1 MQNRLPSTSRAGKV
15 RLVLTSLLAGSMM
28 AFVGCPTDAPV
39 REQAQQPHL
48 ILDVEEPLQ
57 VGGAG
62 LQLAFSVAM
71 SDGTPPPRL
80 LSHNIEVI
88 NDEVGED
95 FGDSTEGGSRSE
107 PGIPADIKLLTV
119 FVLDF
124 SDSIFHAAVQDRIQS
139 GVDKYLQ
146 ALMVKSNDDAGDLA
160 IIKDN
165 HDIAIVQLGR
175 TEKVEVV
182 LGFTNDASRVRQT
195 VGDMVATGGLG
206 TTNLYSGYVLG
217 VNMAEREAVSTELVE
232 RAVVLITDGT
242 HQAGNETALRTEALE
257 TRDQSTVD
265 IFTIGVEGDYNKE
278 RVSELASRP
287 EYFYETT
294 VDGVSGEFQKIAAG
308 IVELASRNYVVGI
321 CTPVDIGAPTL
332 TIKVSRGDLFATE
345 TLSYSTHNLDGN
357 TTDCDP
363 NEVAKRTGIAISAVP
378 DTTAA
383 VDSAVDQQTTVFRDC
398 DNCPDMIVVPLG
410 SYFMGST
417 ELDSDNENER
427 PRHQV
432 IIPDAFAVG
441 VFEVT
446 FDEWEACVR
455 DGGCTDRSFLP
466 IDKRGRHPVV
476 GSWNDAQAYVAWLRM
491 ETGKPYR
498 LLSESE
504 WEYVA
509 RAATPSLDDTVA
521 VSSDMANMDADHT
534 LPVGRFR
541 PNAFGLYDVYGN
553 VWEWVQDCYHENYV
567 GAPADGNAW
576 ESDSC
581 VLRVLRGGSYRST
594 SAELRPAYRRASRS
608 VFFGRLTDYEDYGF
622 RVARS
627 MTQ

>member
-1 MQNRLPSTSRAGKV
+1 MQKRLASRLCAGKAG
-15 RLVLTSLLAGSMM
+15 LALTILLAGSMM
-28 AFVGCPTDAPV
+28 VLVACPTDAPV
-39 REQAQQPHL
+39 REQPEQPYL
-48 ILDVEEPLQ
+48 ILEVDEPLQ

-107 PGIPADIKLLTV
+107 LGISADIRLLTV

-124 SDSIFHAAVQDRIQS
+124 SDSIFHADVQDRIQS

-146 ALMVKSNDDAGDLA
+146 ALMVKANDDADDLR
-160 IIKDN
+160 IIKEN
-165 HDIAIVQLGR
+165 HEIAIVQLGR

-182 LGFTNDASRVRQT
+182 LEFTNDATKVGQT
-195 VGDMVATGGLG
+195 VEEMVATGGLG
-206 TTNLYSGYVLG
+206 TTNLYSGYILG
-217 VNMAEREAVSTELVE
+217 VNMAEHEAVSTELVE

-242 HQAGNETALRTEALE
+242 HQAGNEAALRTEALQ
-257 TRDQSTVD
+257 TRDQSIVD

-278 RVSELASRP
+278 KVSELASRP

-308 IVELASRNYVVGI
+308 VVELARRNYVVGI
-321 CTPVDIGAPTL
+321 CTPVDIGSPTL
-332 TIKVSRGDLFATE
+332 TIRVSRGDLFATE
-345 TLSYSTHNLDGN
+345 TLSYSTHSLDGN
-357 TTDCDP
+357 TTECDP
-363 NEVAKRTGIAISAVP
+363 DEVAKRTGTAMSRVP
-378 DTTAA
+378 DAA
-383 VDSAVDQQTTVFRDC
+383 ATVDSGVDRQTTVFRDC
-398 DNCPDMIVVPLG
+398 DKCPDLIVVPSG
-410 SYFMGST
+410 NYFMGST
-417 ELDSDNENER
+417 DLVAENANEM
-427 PRHQV
+427 PRHEV
-432 IIPDAFAVG
+432 IIPDALAVG

-446 FDEWEACVR
+446 FDEWEACVA

-466 IDKRGRHPVV
+466 VDKRGRHPVV
-476 GSWNDAQAYVAWLRM
+476 GSWNDAQAYVAWLRV

-509 RAATPSLDDTVA
+509 RAGVASLDDTVSA
-521 VSSDMANMDADHT
+521 SSDTANMDSDHT

-541 PNAFGLYDVYGN
+541 PNAFGLYDVHGN
-553 VWEWVQDCYHENYV
+553 VWEWVQDCYHEDYV

-576 ESDSC
+576 ESDHC
-581 VLRVLRGGSYRST
+581 ALRVLRGGSYRST
-594 SAELRPAYRRASRS
+594 SAELRPAYRKASRD
-608 VFFGRLTDYEDYGF
+608 VFFGRLADYEDYGF
-622 RVARS
+622 RVARA